1 MLGDFNEVVSGEDKF
16 GGNSVNLN
24 RALEFKECLDE
35 CNILDLG
42 FAGSKYT
49 WTNCRPITDLILE
62 RIDRCF
68 ANPIWQT
75 LYADATMTHLPR
87 TRSDHC
93 PVLLELCR
101 QEVGHLNKPF
111 RFHTIWLLHPK
122 FSSVVQQAWPDN
134 RRLHTAILDF
144 TNRAKKWNANVFGNL
159 FARKRRTLTR
169 LNGAQKALAEN
180 PNDFLLDLEKKV
192 IEEYSLILL
201 QEEEF

>member
-1 MLGDFNEVVSGEDKF
+1 M
-16 GGNSVNLN
+16 
-24 RALEFKECLDE
+24 
-35 CNILDLG
+35 
-42 FAGSKYT
+42 
-49 WTNCRPITDLILE
+49 
-62 RIDRCF
+62 
-68 ANPIWQT
+68 
-75 LYADATMTHLPR
+75 
-87 TRSDHC
+87 
-93 PVLLELCR
+93 
-101 QEVGHLNKPF
+101 
-111 RFHTIWLLHPK
+111 
-122 FSSVVQQAWPDN
+122 VQQAWPDN